1 MKMKEYRRKLI
12 ELEWVQLFIDKRKVL
27 QWIKRMMAITES
39 GNKQVVNKVTE
50 KMFLEITPLLNIVES
65 MTNNFSL

>member
-1 MKMKEYRRKLI
+1 MKEYRRKLI
-12 ELEWVQLFIDKRKVL
+12 DLEWVQKFIDKRKVL
-27 QWIKRMMAITES
+27 QRIKRMMTTTES
-39 GNKQVVNKVTE
+39 GNKQVVNKVTK

>member
-1 MKMKEYRRKLI
+1 
-12 ELEWVQLFIDKRKVL
+12 
-27 QWIKRMMAITES
+27 MATTES

-50 KMFLEITPLLNIVES
+50 KMFLEITQLLNIVES